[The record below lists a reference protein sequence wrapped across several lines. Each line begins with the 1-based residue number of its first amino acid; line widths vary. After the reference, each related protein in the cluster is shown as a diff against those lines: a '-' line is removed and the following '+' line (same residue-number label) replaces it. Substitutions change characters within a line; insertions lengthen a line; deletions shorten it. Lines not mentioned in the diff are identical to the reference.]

1 MDKIISKYLSG
12 IISYQEAITMAWPEA
27 REVCNKTGKIMEQR
41 DRFLPGFKI
50 NSWLEQ
56 WGSNPEYSI
65 YKADEVEIFCKDS
78 MLFLIPHADRKPI
91 KVIIA

>member
-12 IISYQEAITMAWPEA
+12 TISYQETIAMAWPEA
-27 REVCNKTGKIMEQR
+27 REVCNKIGKIMEQR

-56 WGSNPEYSI
+56 EKSSC
-65 YKADEVEIFCKDS
+65 AIFT
-78 MLFLIPHADRKPI
+78 
-91 KVIIA
+91 

>member
-12 IISYQEAITMAWPEA
+12 AISYQEAITLAWPEA
-27 REVCNKTGKIMEQR
+27 REVCNKIGKIMEQR

-56 WGSNPEYSI
+56 WSSNPEYSM
-65 YKADEVEIFCKDS
+65 YKAEEVDCFVIEDK
-78 MLFLIPHADRKPI
+78 LFLIPLADRKPI
-91 KVIIA
+91 KLIIA